1 MLLGWRTAE
10 LLLLLLLLLLPAAS
24 LAESGERSA
33 DLVSESR
40 ISCVSHIS
48 TKEISL
54 TCKLVGS
61 GNEDDEDEDDEDE
74 DEAVEAM
81 TACFKNPVQDRLK
94 CPHVRGDSITF
105 TDLTPLTRLNLTIH
119 LRRGGT
125 LTKTVQL
132 SKIVKPRSPEVWNV
146 TVNQDSNQ
154 AVFHIRTPYLND
166 YLKVENQL
174 FQLVIWTTDTKM
186 IENVSSS
193 DTMTINMEHLL
204 KNRDYHVKVR
214 AIPVVFLK
222 GSWSEWSDPLDFF
235 IPDVR
240 VGNHKSEELVR
251 SLMACFVPLG
261 VLAIFSVFFWK
272 KIFPYIWP
280 KILHPKPILVQNC
293 KANKTSLLLNLK
305 PEEFSALKIY
315 PAVEKDEQEPVKGL
329 RNGNDPC
336 STQSSDCS
344 ADTEVLELSILL
356 SSSCSEGNNSLQS
369 SDSLLVETPDAT
381 HGSGVNLKEE
391 DYVTM
396 SSFYQIK

>member
-1 MLLGWRTAE
+1 MAE
-10 LLLLLLLLLLPAAS
+10 LLLLLLLLPAAS
-24 LAESGERSA
+24 LAQSGERSA

-48 TKEISL
+48 TKGNSL
-54 TCKLVGS
+54 TCKLVG
-61 GNEDDEDEDDEDE
+61 GRDEDDEDEDD
-74 DEAVEAM
+74 AVESM
-81 TACFKNPVQDRLK
+81 TVCFKDLLRNRLK
-94 CPHVRGDSITF
+94 CPRVRGDSITF
-105 TDLTPLTRLNLTIH
+105 TDLSPLTRLNLTVH

-125 LTKTVQL
+125 VTQTVQL
-132 SKIVKPRSPEVWNV
+132 KIIVKPRSPEVWNV

-154 AVFHIRTPYLND
+154 AVFHIRTPYHKD

-174 FQLVIWTTDTKM
+174 FQLVIWTTDKKM

-204 KNRDYHVKVR
+204 KNRQYHVKVR

-222 GSWSEWSDPLDFF
+222 GSWSEWSDPFDFF

-240 VGNHKSEELVR
+240 VRNHKSEEFVR
-251 SLMACFVPLG
+251 RMIACFVPLG
-261 VLAIFSVFFWK
+261 VLAMFSVFFRK

-356 SSSCSEGNNSLQS
+356 SISSSDGNNSLQS
-369 SDSLLVETPDAT
+369 SDSEAPDAT
-381 HGSGVNLKEE
+381 HGSGVNQKEE